1 MLRNCGYGRCLKKEP
16 NNIKESN
23 YSSWTGLQKKS
34 NKLFGDQNPVLIYNY
49 SLGGLV
55 TNDQDHFY
63 WAYRPASKWIGQSHI
78 RYHPYSKDRWGW
90 SRSWILG
97 LIHTQKKLN
106 SRSKKSRVHYKENHM
121 HNVRLNPKKECD
133 RQVGTYNAI

>member
-1 MLRNCGYGRCLKKEP
+1 MLRNCGYDRCLKKEP

-34 NKLFGDQNPVLIYNY
+34 NKLFGDQNPILIYNY

-78 RYHPYSKDRWGW
+78 RYYPYSKDR
-90 SRSWILG
+90 
-97 LIHTQKKLN
+97 
-106 SRSKKSRVHYKENHM
+106 
-121 HNVRLNPKKECD
+121 
-133 RQVGTYNAI
+133 

>member
-34 NKLFGDQNPVLIYNY
+34 NKLFGDQNPILIYNY

-55 TNDQDHFY
+55 TNNQDHFY
-63 WAYRPASKWIGQSHI
+63 WAYRPASKWIGQVI
-78 RYHPYSKDRWGW
+78 YGTTLYS
-90 SRSWILG
+90 
-97 LIHTQKKLN
+97 
-106 SRSKKSRVHYKENHM
+106 E
-121 HNVRLNPKKECD
+121 D
-133 RQVGTYNAI
+133 RQADQEVEF